1 MTNDS
6 KTHQVDSRI
15 LNMSVLLKDMLE
27 EKDDIY
33 AEEIELP
40 TITSEMMQLVIQ
52 YCAHFDYV
60 KDPYIEYPLK
70 SNVLSQVLEDRWEAD
85 FITSLSQEKV
95 ISLLQA
101 ANYLN
106 IPALF
111 EVCCAR
117 IGADFRGKSFDSV
130 KKDFG
135 LESVTYTPEDEEQM
149 IKEFG
154 WILNEAHKKVEQ
166 LDKPV
171 PTKKAN
177 G

>member
-1 MTNDS
+1 M
-6 KTHQVDSRI
+6 
-15 LNMSVLLKDMLE
+15 NMSILLKDMLE

-70 SNVLSQVLEDRWEAD
+70 SNILSQVLEDRWEAD
-85 FITSLSQEKV
+85 FITNLSQEKV

-130 KKDFG
+130 KKDYG
-135 LESVTYTPEDEEQM
+135 LESVNYTPEDEEKM
-149 IKEFG
+149 VKEFG
-154 WILNEAHKKVEQ
+154 WILNEAHKKAEQ
-166 LDKPV
+166 LDRPV

-177 G
+177 AQQ

>member
-1 MTNDS
+1 M
-6 KTHQVDSRI
+6 
-15 LNMSVLLKDMLE
+15 NMSILLKDMLE

-85 FITSLSQEKV
+85 FVTSLSQEKV

-117 IGADFRGKSFDSV
+117 IAADFRGKSFDSV
-130 KKDFG
+130 KKDYA
-135 LESVTYTPEDEEQM
+135 LESVNYTPEDEEQM

-171 PTKKAN
+171 PTKKAT